1 MSNFT
6 ADLALAQTMADAA
19 DQISLARFMAL
30 DLNVETKPDRSP
42 VTDADRAVEL
52 ALKAILAEHRPED
65 AIIGEEFGTSAGSDS
80 GKNSSTGTSA
90 GTSANTGKREWIIDP
105 IDGTANYMR
114 GVPVW
119 ASLIAL
125 AIDGKPVLSVVSAP
139 ALGRRWWAAPEVG
152 AFTRDVSGE
161 VRGIRV
167 SKIADVEHASFSY
180 NNLQLWDSE
189 GYLDELMKLSREV
202 WRTRAYGD
210 FLSYMFLAEGSLE
223 IVAEHDLKVYDIAA
237 LVPIVEQA
245 GGKFTAID
253 GPLTQASSSVLA
265 TNDRLHEIAQ
275 TALSR

>member
-6 ADLALAQTMADAA
+6 ADLALAQSMADAA
-19 DQISLARFMAL
+19 DAISLSRFMAL
-30 DLNVETKPDRSP
+30 DLTVETKPDRSP

-52 ALKAILAEHRPED
+52 ALKAILAEHRPAD
-65 AIIGEEFGTSAGSDS
+65 SIIGEEFGSTAGHSEPTDTAS
-80 GKNSSTGTSA
+80 PTEGALPTD
-90 GTSANTGKREWIIDP
+90 KREWIIDP
-105 IDGTANYMR
+105 IDGTANFMR

-125 AIDGKPVLSVVSAP
+125 AIDGKPVVSVVSAP
-139 ALGRRWWAAPEVG
+139 AMGRRWWAAPEIG

-161 VRGIRV
+161 QRSIRV
-167 SKIADVEHASFSY
+167 SKINGLENASFSY

-189 GYLDELMKLSREV
+189 GYLAELMKLSRQV

-245 GGKFTAID
+245 GGKFSAFD
-253 GPLTQASSSVLA
+253 APLTQASSSVLA
-265 TNDRLHEIAQ
+265 TNGKLHEAVQAQ
-275 TALSR
+275 LAR